1 MDYDDFIEQV
11 KELEFIES
19 EKEADAAVKA
29 VLGLLAGRMEETD
42 ARLMADHLPDP
53 LTYERLRGRQQDVT
67 DITAGEYI
75 SEIADQFNLDE
86 DQAEELVDTV
96 LVVAKEAM
104 GEDTVSD
111 LERRLPSDWAE
122 ILENA

>member
-11 KELEFIES
+11 KELGFIDS

-29 VLGLLAGRMEETD
+29 VLGLLAGRMEEPD
-42 ARLMADHLPDP
+42 ARLMAEHLPDP
-53 LTYERLRGRQQDVT
+53 LSFEKLRGGQEDVT

-75 SEIADQFNLDE
+75 SEIADEFNLDE
-86 DQAEELVDTV
+86 NQALELVDTV

-104 GEDTVSD
+104 GETTVSD